1 MKSETISAIVLSI
14 IVIVIS
20 SLLILALEPSK
31 ETVPYFHDK
40 TVDEVKKYLL
50 SLKKDDKSEELLFND
65 LKDVDEETLKYV
77 MGIEPQY
84 LEGYSVMT
92 STNDATTFLVLRLK
106 KGSKS
111 LIEASV
117 LEYMDYLE
125 KRWEGTN
132 KNQAQLVQ
140 NYSKISYD
148 NYLIYIVS
156 NNNEYAKSKID
167 SFFVYSDK

>member
-1 MKSETISAIVLSI
+1 
-14 IVIVIS
+14 
-20 SLLILALEPSK
+20 
-31 ETVPYFHDK
+31 
-40 TVDEVKKYLL
+40 
-50 SLKKDDKSEELLFND
+50 
-65 LKDVDEETLKYV
+65 

-125 KRWEGTN
+125 KRWEGTD
-132 KNQAQLVQ
+132 KNQVQ